1 MTALLSI
8 RDLTVTY
15 RHDGREV
22 AALNHVSLDVTA
34 GERFAIIGESGS
46 GKSTLALAIAGLLPG
61 SSKVGGSIEW
71 KLPNLRSPHAFA
83 PPSVLPSLPKLGI
96 SPTRGEIG
104 SSVAGTPP
112 AALEF
117 GESGNDSAISPQVG
131 EMSGRTEGGA
141 TDRQPASLRDHT
153 PLGGRDIGFVF
164 QDPSASLDP
173 VMAVGEQIAEV
184 AHTHLGLTWSQSYAK
199 AKALLERVRL
209 PDPDA
214 ALRAYPHQLSGGQKQ
229 RVAIAAAIAAGPK
242 LLIADEATSAL
253 DTIVQAEIVALIR
266 QLVAEDGMTLLF
278 VSHDIALAADLAE
291 RIAVFQ
297 HGELVEFGA
306 TAQIVASPRHAYTRA
321 LLDAHLG
328 LDAEP
333 LLRQAGALR

>member
-1 MTALLSI
+1 M
-8 RDLTVTY
+8 
-15 RHDGREV
+15 
-22 AALNHVSLDVTA
+22 AALKHVSLDVAA

-46 GKSTLALAIAGLLPG
+46 GKSTLALAIAGLLPQSTRVEG
-61 SSKVGGSIEW
+61 RIDW
-71 KLPNLRSPHAFA
+71 FLPSFGAKA
-83 PPSVLPSLPKLGI
+83 PPSVLPDI
-96 SPTRGEIG
+96 SPSRGEIG
-104 SSVAGTPP
+104 SSTVGSLSPTSASTP
-112 AALEF
+112 AAI
-117 GESGNDSAISPQVG
+117 GESRIGSAISPLEG
-131 EMSGRTEGGA
+131 EMSGRTEGGLMERKA
-141 TDRQPASLRDHT
+141 QKSAAKTTHT

-173 VMAVGEQIAEV
+173 VMAVGEQVAEV

-199 AKALLERVRL
+199 AKTLLERVRL

-278 VSHDIALAADLAE
+278 VSHDIALAAELAE
-291 RIAVFQ
+291 RIAVFR
-297 HGELVEFGA
+297 HGELVELGA
-306 TAQIVASPRHAYTRA
+306 TAQIIASPRHAYTRA

-328 LDAEP
+328 LDTEP
-333 LLRQAGALR
+333 LLQQAGASR

>member
-8 RDLTVTY
+8 RDLTVAY
-15 RHDGREV
+15 RRDGSEM
-22 AALNHVSLDVTA
+22 AALNHVSFDVAA
-34 GERFAIIGESGS
+34 GERLAIIGESGS
-46 GKSTLALAIAGLLPG
+46 GKSTLALAVAGLLPG
-61 SSKVGGSIEW
+61 SSNVGGSIEW
-71 KLPNLRSPHAFA
+71 FLPSFGAKA
-83 PPSVLPSLPKLGI
+83 PPSVLPDI
-96 SPTRGEIG
+96 SPSRGEIAL
-104 SSVAGTPP
+104 SSPPSPISKVAGGDPTAKLP
-112 AALEF
+112 
-117 GESGNDSAISPQVG
+117 ISPLEG
-131 EMSGRTEGGA
+131 EMSGRTEGGLMERNVQISA
-141 TDRQPASLRDHT
+141 VTPTHT

-184 AHTHLGLTWSQSYAK
+184 AHTHLGLTWSQSYAR
-199 AKALLERVRL
+199 AKTLLERVRL

-214 ALRAYPHQLSGGQKQ
+214 ALHAYPHQLSGGQKQ

-278 VSHDIALAADLAE
+278 VSHDIALATELAE
-291 RIAVFQ
+291 RIAVFR
-297 HGELVEFGA
+297 HGELVEVGA

-333 LLRQAGALR
+333 LLRQSGASR

>member
-15 RHDGREV
+15 RRDGSE
-22 AALNHVSLDVTA
+22 ALKHVSLDVAA
-34 GERFAIIGESGS
+34 GERLAVIGESGS
-46 GKSTLALAIAGLLPG
+46 GKSTLALAIAGLLPA
-61 SSKVGGSIEW
+61 STRIEGCIDW
-71 KLPNLRSPHAFA
+71 F
-83 PPSVLPSLPKLGI
+83 LPSRSGVTERKAQ
-96 SPTRGEIG
+96 R
-104 SSVAGTPP
+104 SSAKTTH
-112 AALEF
+112 
-117 GESGNDSAISPQVG
+117 I
-131 EMSGRTEGGA
+131 
-141 TDRQPASLRDHT
+141 

-173 VMAVGEQIAEV
+173 VMTVGKQIAEV
-184 AHTHLGLTWSQSYAK
+184 AYTHLGLGWSAAYAK
-199 AKALLERVRL
+199 AKTLLERVRL
-209 PDPDA
+209 PDPNA

-278 VSHDIALAADLAE
+278 VSHDIALAAELAK
-291 RIAVFQ
+291 RIAVFR
-297 HGELVEFGA
+297 HGDLVEIGT
-306 TAQIVASPRHAYTRA
+306 TAQVINTPHNAYTRA

-333 LLRQAGALR
+333 LLQQAGTSP

>member
-1 MTALLSI
+1 M
-8 RDLTVTY
+8 
-15 RHDGREV
+15 
-22 AALNHVSLDVTA
+22 AAVKHVSLDVAA

-61 SSKVGGSIEW
+61 SARVEGSIEW
-71 KLPNLRSPHAFA
+71 KLPNLRSPHSFA
-83 PPSVLPSLPKLGI
+83 PPSVLPDI

-104 SSVAGTPP
+104 SF
-112 AALEF
+112 AANSSSATLEI
-117 GESGNDSAISPQVG
+117 GEGGDEGAISPQVG

-173 VMAVGEQIAEV
+173 VMAVGEQVAEV

-199 AKALLERVRL
+199 AKTLLERVRL

-278 VSHDIALAADLAE
+278 VSHDIALAAELAE
-291 RIAVFQ
+291 RIAVFR
-297 HGELVEFGA
+297 HGELVELGA
-306 TAQIVASPRHAYTRA
+306 TAQIIASPRHAFTRA

-328 LDAEP
+328 LDTEP
-333 LLRQAGALR
+333 LLQQAGASR